1 MPFVDEK
8 YFDFMKFVEAQYNS
22 RRRDTFEVV
31 PFDYFPFKEGDIVEY
46 IGAEVDTSFKDT
58 EELPLVKGRKYV
70 IAEARYEFENG
81 RCWYPNSP
89 LIYLYIDRPDEI
101 KKAKSEDLL
110 LKSGKY
116 LRVSYFNIRPVPTKE
131 DFDLNKLNIDELR
144 KYLRLM
150 TEYREILHA
159 RTQQERIENE
169 LCQLFG
175 AKTPKDT
182 DEALKFIKEK
192 MEEE

>member
-8 YFDFMKFVEAQYNS
+8 HFDFIKFVEAQHNLNM
-22 RRRDTFEVV
+22 RGAREVV

-46 IGAEVDTSFKDT
+46 IGAGVDKSFEDT

-70 IAEARYEFENG
+70 IAEARYKFENG

-101 KKAKSEDLL
+101 TKAKSEDLL
-110 LKSGKY
+110 LKSGKC
-116 LRVSYFNIRPVPTKE
+116 LRVSYFNIRPVPTKL
-131 DFDLNKLNIDELR
+131 DIDLNKLDPDQLIRYVELI
-144 KYLRLM
+144 
-150 TEYREILHA
+150 TEYKKILNA
-159 RTQQERIENE
+159 RVQQERIERE

-175 AKTPKDT
+175 ATTPKDV
-182 DEALKFIKEK
+182 DDVFNLIKK
-192 MEEE
+192 KTGEE